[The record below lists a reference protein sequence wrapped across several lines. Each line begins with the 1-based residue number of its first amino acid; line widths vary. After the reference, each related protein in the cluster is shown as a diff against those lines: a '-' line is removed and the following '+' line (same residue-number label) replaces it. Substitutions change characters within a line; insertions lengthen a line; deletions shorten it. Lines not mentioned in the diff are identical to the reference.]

1 MLAPSNSDGA
11 LGLHA
16 DAPSALP
23 FRWWM
28 GIQRL
33 ATSHERSKSSI
44 TGKTVQLTLT
54 AEHVCSFSLP
64 KQHQFGKKIEHS
76 DNIPQRVNTNL
87 RKSGQ

>member
-1 MLAPSNSDGA
+1 MLTP
-11 LGLHA
+11 
-16 DAPSALP
+16 PSALP

-44 TGKTVQLTLT
+44 TGKTAVQLTIT

-64 KQHQFGKKIEHS
+64 KQHQFGKKKLSTVTIYLSVLTE
-76 DNIPQRVNTNL
+76 IWENL
-87 RKSGQ
+87 GNK